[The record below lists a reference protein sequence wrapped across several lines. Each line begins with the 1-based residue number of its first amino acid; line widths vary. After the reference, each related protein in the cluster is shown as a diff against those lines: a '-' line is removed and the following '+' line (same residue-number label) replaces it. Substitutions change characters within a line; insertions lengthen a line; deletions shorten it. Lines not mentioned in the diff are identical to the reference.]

1 MLVTLTPP
9 CRHQKYIGKVQD
21 AHFPTFTNDLMLVT
35 TEENVVA
42 AVVTKTGDILWRQI
56 LEKDTRGQIQFSA
69 TFTET
74 SANAQQPTFLTIN
87 GVGNPSLVRGWDP
100 MNGNLLWEWSLTLA
114 NPERIEAE
122 YWFYDNLMLYH
133 VLAFW
138 GSHLEVTQYMAS
150 SGQQLKSGTSR
161 ITTPWIVKGACVMA
175 KPFFVCGI
183 KSQVL
188 AVNLVSDNGELFSK
202 PLLDDIKQPIEA
214 VKVSGRREGVVKDNN
229 ITGTHISREPKPRF
243 SSMDRSCPFAV
254 RRSSRSRSPMP
265 MPLWRRSMRSA
276 LCCK

>member
-1 MLVTLTPP
+1 M
-9 CRHQKYIGKVQD
+9 QD
-21 AHFPTFTNDLMLVT
+21 AHFPSFTNELLLAT
-35 TEENVVA
+35 TDQNVVA
-42 AVVTKTGDILWRQI
+42 GLVAKTGDILWRQI
-56 LEKDTRGQIQFSA
+56 LEKDSRGQIQFST

-74 SANAQQPTFLTIN
+74 SANHPQPTFLTIN

-100 MNGNLLWEWSLTLA
+100 TNGNLLWEWSLTLA

-133 VLAFW
+133 VLAYW

-161 ITTPWIVKGACVMA
+161 ITTPWIVRDACVLA

-202 PLLDDIKQPIEA
+202 PLLDEIKEPIRA
-214 VKVSGRREGVVKDNN
+214 VKGAEASIFVNGGIMSLRGET
-229 ITGTHISREPKPRF
+229 IASKPLANAKTFVESVNDERIMLQVT
-243 SSMDRSCPFAV
+243 STDKV
-254 RRSSRSRSPMP
+254 IN
-265 MPLWRRSMRSA
+265 LI
-276 LCCK
+276 